1 MGLLTRSI
9 QKGSFGW
16 SGARPRGLGQGMG
29 VREAMVTSSF
39 ALLSTGRTASFP
51 KIQGRLCFLLGPRVL
66 AITLSNLNFLA
77 KKKQSVRLKEK
88 TLYFPRQCRHNLN
101 LAREGRSKKCFHA
114 EGKNAYRRK
123 VTVNPRPTPAERNKV
138 VPGRVP
144 AHGMGP
150 TCKRGH

>member
-1 MGLLTRSI
+1 
-9 QKGSFGW
+9 
-16 SGARPRGLGQGMG
+16 MG

-66 AITLSNLNFLA
+66 AIMLSNLNFLA

-138 VPGRVP
+138 VPG
-144 AHGMGP
+144 MGP

>member
-1 MGLLTRSI
+1 MKRGKT
-9 QKGSFGW
+9 QGSRAGDG
-16 SGARPRGLGQGMG
+16 SQGG
-29 VREAMVTSSF
+29 NGNFFLCSPFNWQNKV
-39 ALLSTGRTASFP
+39 SFP

-77 KKKQSVRLKEK
+77 KKKQSPRLKEK
-88 TLYFPRQCRHNLN
+88 TLYFPRQCRHTLN

-114 EGKNAYRRK
+114 EEKNGYRRK
-123 VTVNPRPTPAERNKV
+123 VTVNPRSTPAERNKV
-138 VPGRVP
+138 EPERVP